1 MRIDARVRMRHIRD
15 GSKGNCRR
23 CPVFLALRE
32 ALESLEGRPIDPAL
46 LESTDIDGA
55 RIGGWLVPWPEDARG
70 NTRDSA
76 VQEFMDRFD
85 YTTNRESMRGLRFTL
100 DTSRAAPRYPF
111 PPTPRPEGL

>member
-1 MRIDARVRMRHIRD
+1 MLIPVRVQMRHIRD
-15 GSKGNCRR
+15 GWKCEPKW
-23 CPVFLALRE
+23 CPVFMALKE
-32 ALESLEGRPIDPAL
+32 ALGTTSIDPTL
-46 LESTDIDGA
+46 LEATDLDGA
-55 RIGGWLVPWPEDARG
+55 LIGGWLIPWPEDARG

-100 DTSRAAPRYPF
+100 DTSKAAPRYPF